1 MTFWVAFL
9 FHASAVRRNDTS
21 FAPTAEARSRPTL
34 LAAARANASAGEG
47 DSLLTNQSHRQR
59 TDATHGQENRSAT
72 GNVSELSKQLSRS
85 SVISSALFS
94 APSSPSAAPQLPH
107 GPLLPSG
114 PNPRTDGER
123 SALHAARLAKEVAG
137 DLGAKV
143 ASLDGR
149 AQRAAMARRDALAP
163 TTPPPLDFGHGRLS
177 AKDAL
182 VIAESMSAFAP
193 KLGSDLDRQVQ
204 ALHKQIEPAAN
215 VGARQVVDNTLDGVK
230 EWYKYHAAPTMPV
243 PTSPRNVSLL
253 RKVSAQPEPGP
264 NRSQESLSPAGVQPQ
279 PEPSASAGS
288 YPRRRSSPSY
298 SSPRRRS
305 PAPSYPRRRS
315 PASSYPRRRSP
326 ASSTPRRRAAPA
338 NGTSSRRRDDFSRRR
353 RTDYYDDDSYDSSR
367 RRRTLDYHGGSS
379 GQKPGLPWPLL
390 FIIGGAIC
398 FFCFLK

>member
-1 MTFWVAFL
+1 
-9 FHASAVRRNDTS
+9 
-21 FAPTAEARSRPTL
+21 
-34 LAAARANASAGEG
+34 
-47 DSLLTNQSHRQR
+47 
-59 TDATHGQENRSAT
+59 
-72 GNVSELSKQLSRS
+72 
-85 SVISSALFS
+85 
-94 APSSPSAAPQLPH
+94 
-107 GPLLPSG
+107 
-114 PNPRTDGER
+114 
-123 SALHAARLAKEVAG
+123 
-137 DLGAKV
+137 
-143 ASLDGR
+143 
-149 AQRAAMARRDALAP
+149 MARRDALAP

-230 EWYKYHAAPTMPV
+230 EWYKHHAAPTMPI

-279 PEPSASAGS
+279 PEPSASAGYS
-288 YPRRRSSPSY
+288 PRRRSSPSY

-326 ASSTPRRRAAPA
+326 ASSYPRRRSSASAAARYP
-338 NGTSSRRRDDFSRRR
+338 TPYPTPYPTRWTED
-353 RTDYYDDDSYDSSR
+353 TPDSGAEKMIKAVGV
-367 RRRTLDYHGGSS
+367 GG
-379 GQKPGLPWPLL
+379 LVL
-390 FIIGGAIC
+390 GAIC
-398 FFCFLK
+398 AFCILQ